1 MGTADAMKPDAAR
14 KRAFD
19 LAVALPCFVLA
30 LPVIAVAMV
39 AIRMTSPGPAIFSQ
53 LRVGRHE
60 QPFRCHKLRSM
71 HHLTPEVPTHE
82 AAAGA
87 VTRIGAF
94 LRRFKI
100 DELPQLWNVIAGE
113 MSMVGPRPCLP
124 TQAELIGW
132 RRELGV
138 FDMRPGITGLA
149 QVRGID
155 MSDPAL
161 CARADAEYGAGISL
175 RGDAALLAHTFARR

>member
-1 MGTADAMKPDAAR
+1 MTPDTARK

-19 LAVALPCFVLA
+19 LAVALPCFVVA
-30 LPVIAVAMV
+30 LPVIALAML
-39 AIRMTSPGPAIFSQ
+39 AIRATSPGPMIFSQ

-60 QPFRCHKLRSM
+60 LPFRCHKLRSM

-87 VTRIGAF
+87 VTRVGAF
-94 LRRFKI
+94 LRRYKI
-100 DELPQLWNVIAGE
+100 DELPQLWNVIVGE

-124 TQAELIGW
+124 TQSELIAR

-138 FDMRPGITGLA
+138 FAMRPGITGLA

-155 MSDPAL
+155 MSDPPRLAQV
-161 CARADAEYGAGISL
+161 DAEYGAGISL
-175 RGDAALLAHTFARR
+175 RGDVALLVRTFAGRQNA